1 VANADPGVIKMAASL
16 REMSRKAAKNV
27 GSHPILKEGASVSSQ
42 VALQNLTNAL
52 LQQTQPAS
60 LVLV

>member
-1 VANADPGVIKMAASL
+1 MAASL